1 MANNCYNWVQITGN
15 KQVLDKIERRFKKYD
30 TTKYFT
36 EFGNLILEK
45 SIDTYVDKPF
55 DFYYKYGTKWWDM
68 YLDRGDDETFTITG
82 DTAWSPPEKLLLL
95 MSEKYDVIIEHEF
108 EEAGCNFAGEYRY
121 EKGIALKKDMSY
133 QEYVYLNNSEGFFDD
148 ILCNIEDEVEQQ
160 SWDEFQKDYICE
172 SVMMVITDKDLK
184 FIKDE
189 FEEAKRTRVS

>member
-1 MANNCYNWVQITGN
+1 
-15 KQVLDKIERRFKKYD
+15 
-30 TTKYFT
+30 
-36 EFGNLILEK
+36 
-45 SIDTYVDKPF
+45 
-55 DFYYKYGTKWWDM
+55 
-68 YLDRGDDETFTITG
+68 
-82 DTAWSPPEKLLLL
+82 
-95 MSEKYDVIIEHEF
+95 
-108 EEAGCNFAGEYRY
+108 
-121 EKGIALKKDMSY
+121 MSY